1 MRDPRVRRTLPLAV
15 VLVVVV
21 VGLLLVATNHWRRG
35 AAMFAAAAL
44 LAAILRTVVP
54 SRWIGLLAVRSRAFD
69 VLFLLALSALFAVMV
84 SRP

>member
-1 MRDPRVRRTLPLAV
+1 MMDPRVRRTLPLAF
-15 VLVVVV
+15 VLAVVV

-35 AAMFAAAAL
+35 AALFAAAAL
-44 LAAILRTVVP
+44 LAAILRIVIP

-69 VLFLLALSALFAVMV
+69 ALFLLGLSALFVVMV